1 MSLDLTKKINRIVV
15 DGSEVQIEGEKDRID
30 IGDFIGTIGGL
41 WKVNTV
47 QSGNIYNFTCF
58 YLNFDKGNIE
68 DVAFN
73 EEVGATGIF
82 TPITCMLSMP
92 FEKEKIY
99 LQGEYIIASAVE
111 DGQKRYG
118 IEIMSDWAS
127 DLWGED
133 ISGLNYDPATNTLTN
148 HAGIVLTKASTPIL
162 QDVTVNENGDV
173 KAELGYDGLGV
184 VTVDVASSGGGG
196 EFFDRTFAN
205 NTPEQISKVSAL
217 IAYNNMTS
225 AEVTETFGWN
235 IGDTTKITLS
245 TDEVVEMRII
255 GFNHDTRTDGGKAGL
270 TLETTYCLATQYAM
284 NETKTNNGGYPASK
298 MRNTTLPTIKL
309 LLPQE
314 WQDVIKFVD
323 KKSANGGSSNYSAIV
338 TTSEGLFL
346 LSEYELY
353 GRTSQSKNGYE
364 EGTVY
369 QYWQGKTDAERIKDY
384 GPKYDFGPTYR
395 WLRSSSNQSTGQFCT
410 VYKTGGTPNNLNAHD
425 TAGVSFAFCV

>member
-1 MSLDLTKKINRIVV
+1 MDNKERLQQSIAQVNAIKEKLLSKTI
-15 DGSEVQIEGEKDRID
+15 GSATEDRID

-47 QSGNIYNFTCF
+47 QSGNIYNFTGF

-68 DVAFN
+68 DVALN

-148 HAGIVLTKASTPIL
+148 YSNVVLTKASTPIL
-162 QDVTVNENGDV
+162 QDVIVTENGDV

-184 VTVDVASSGGGG
+184 VTVDVASSGGG

-217 IAYNNMTS
+217 ISYNNMTS
-225 AEVTETFGWN
+225 AEVAETFGWN
-235 IGDTTKITLS
+235 IGDTTSITLS
-245 TDEVVEMRII
+245 SGEELTFRIM
-255 GFNHDTRTDGGKAGL
+255 GFNHDDKSDGSGKAGI
-270 TLETTYCLATQYAM
+270 TLDMTSTTTAYKLNSTS
-284 NETKTNNGGYPASK
+284 TNKGGFPASTL
-298 MRNTTLPTIKL
+298 RNNILPTIKATF
-309 LLPQE
+309 PQE
-314 WQDVIKFVD
+314 WQDIVKAVN
-323 KKSANGGSSNYSAIV
+323 KKSANGGSTNYTETV
-338 TTSEGLFL
+338 TTSEELFL
-346 LSEYELY
+346 LSCIEIY
-353 GRTSQSKNGYE
+353 GNNYLGYCQDGAN
-364 EGTVY
+364 EGTMY
-369 QYWQGKTDAERIKDY
+369 EYCRLYNQNNSTIDKGSYY
-384 GPKYDFGPTYR
+384 S
-395 WLRSSSNQSTGQFCT
+395 LRSCNKNSTTYYVGI
-410 VYKTGGTPNNLNAHD
+410 NAGSFNTYSD
-425 TAGVSFAFCV
+425 PTAYNRISFAFCV